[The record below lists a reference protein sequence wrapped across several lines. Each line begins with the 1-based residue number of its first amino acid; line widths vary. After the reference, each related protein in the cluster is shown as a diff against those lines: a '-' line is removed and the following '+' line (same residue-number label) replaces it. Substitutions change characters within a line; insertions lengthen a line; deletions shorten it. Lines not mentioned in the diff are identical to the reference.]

1 MNELHIAISVDVLDL
16 ECVQLLEEHFHQ
28 PLHLLFLVCEV
39 DTQASIQVSQLT
51 WHFAP
56 LVTS

>member
-39 DTQASIQVSQLT
+39 DT
-51 WHFAP
+51 
-56 LVTS
+56 

>member
-1 MNELHIAISVDVLDL
+1 MNELHIAISVDVLNL

-28 PLHLLFLVCEV
+28 PLHLLLLVREV
-39 DTQASIQVSQLT
+39 NTQASIQVSQLT
-51 WHFAP
+51 WHFAT